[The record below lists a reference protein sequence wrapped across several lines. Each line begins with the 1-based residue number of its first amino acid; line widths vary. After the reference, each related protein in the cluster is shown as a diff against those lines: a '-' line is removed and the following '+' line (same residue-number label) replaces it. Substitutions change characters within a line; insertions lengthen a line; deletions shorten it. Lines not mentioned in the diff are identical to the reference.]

1 MGGPDM
7 APHTTRALGA
17 PRRRQGAPR
26 FSDVLLVDARERA
39 LSHLLS
45 RQSPR
50 GDWEGEMVWCPII
63 TAQYVIVREVAGRPL
78 DERARAGLRRHFE
91 VTRTPE
97 GGWGLHPESPSY
109 VFVTALAYV
118 ALRLLGLSA
127 DEPMLEDA
135 RGWLGRQ
142 PGGVLAIPTWG
153 KFWLAVLDLYDW
165 RGVNPIPPEMFL
177 LPAAVPV
184 HPIRFY
190 CHTRLIYLGMAVLAG
205 RRIRVSLGPIAAA
218 LREELY
224 DAPYET
230 IDFAA
235 HRADIAPGDV
245 FVHPGPIL
253 QSLARALRGWERAC
267 PAAWRRRAI
276 ALCLERIRFEQRA
289 SAWQGLS
296 PVNGLLNC
304 LALWA
309 HDRADPDLGP
319 SLDGLEAWRWED
331 QAEGRRYAGARSN
344 AWDTAFAL
352 RALVAAGGPAS
363 APAVRRGAAFLRATQ
378 IGEDLPAEARG
389 WRDPI
394 RGGWCFSDGVHRWPV
409 SDCTAEAVGALL
421 AAESAGLV
429 PVEERMPPTRL
440 GEAVAFMLA
449 RQNADGGF
457 GTYERRRGAAWLE
470 ALNPSEMFGQC
481 MTERSY
487 IECTASCVGAL
498 AEVRAAH
505 PSLATPALARALAHG
520 VRFLRAAQRADGAV
534 LGFWGINVSYGLFH
548 FVKGL
553 RATGVP
559 PADPALAAAA
569 RWLMGAQRADGGWGE
584 HHRGCLEQRY
594 VEHRESQ
601 AVMTSWALLALMEI
615 LPPGAEPIERGV
627 AWLVARQLP
636 DGGWPPEAVNGVFFG
651 SAMLDYRLYRSYF
664 PAWALARHAALTGA
678 R

>member
-1 MGGPDM
+1 M
-7 APHTTRALGA
+7 T
-17 PRRRQGAPR
+17 
-26 FSDVLLVDARERA
+26 
-39 LSHLLS
+39 
-45 RQSPR
+45 
-50 GDWEGEMVWCPII
+50 WCPII
-63 TAQYVIVREVAGRPL
+63 TAQYVIVRHVVGRAL
-78 DERARAGLRRHFE
+78 DEPARAGLRRYFE
-91 VTRTPE
+91 VTCTPE

-109 VFVTALAYV
+109 VFVTTLAYV

-127 DEPMLEDA
+127 DEPMAKGA
-135 RGWLGRQ
+135 RRWLLGQ

-153 KFWLAVLDLYDW
+153 KFWLALLDLYDW
-165 RGVNPIPPEMFL
+165 RGVNPTPPEIFL
-177 LPAAVPV
+177 LPHVVPI
-184 HPIRFY
+184 HPVRFY
-190 CHTRLIYLGMAVLAG
+190 CHTRLIYLGLAVLAG
-205 RRIRVSLGPIAAA
+205 GRVRASLGPLTAA

-224 DAPYET
+224 GVPYET

-235 HRADIAPGDV
+235 HRHDLAPSDV
-245 FVHPGPIL
+245 HVRPGPVL
-253 QSLARALRGWERAC
+253 RALAFALRGWERAC
-267 PAAWRRRAI
+267 PAAWRRRA
-276 ALCLERIRFEQRA
+276 LEVCLERIRLEQRA

-309 HDRADPDLGP
+309 HDPADPDLEP

-331 QAEGRRYAGARSN
+331 QAGGRRYAGARSN

-352 RALVAAGGPAS
+352 RALVAAGEPAPVS
-363 APAVRRGAAFLRATQ
+363 AARRGAAFLRATQ
-378 IGEDLPAEARG
+378 TSEDLPREAAG

-394 RGGWCFSDGVHRWPV
+394 RGGWCFSDGAHRWPV

-429 PVEERMPPTRL
+429 PVDEWIPPARL
-440 GEAVAFMLA
+440 IEAVGFILA
-449 RQNADGGF
+449 RQNGDGGF
-457 GTYERRRGAAWLE
+457 GTYERRRGAGWLE

-498 AEVRAAH
+498 GELRSAH
-505 PSLATPALARALAHG
+505 PLLATPALDRAIAQG
-520 VRFLRAAQRADGAV
+520 VRFLRDAQRPDGAV
-534 LGFWGINVSYGLFH
+534 LGFWGINVTYGLFH
-548 FVKGL
+548 FAKGL

-559 PADPALAAAA
+559 ADDPSLAAAA
-569 RWLMGAQRADGGWGE
+569 RWLVRAQRADGGWGE
-584 HHRGCLEQRY
+584 HHRGPLEGRY
-594 VEHRESQ
+594 VEHPKSQ

-615 LPPGAEPIERGV
+615 LPPGAEPVERGV
-627 AWLVARQLP
+627 AWLTRRQLS

-664 PAWALARHAALTGA
+664 PAWALARHATLTGA